1 MTFNESQF
9 SDKTPLAYPISIYNA
24 DETSMLVSYK
34 GTISSLS
41 LFLSDTFHV
50 PKLSLNLLS
59 VGQLYELGVD
69 ILFTNNGVDVQ
80 DPRMGQVLGIGHK
93 VGRMFEVHDLKI
105 PSQVVSTATTTTTLS
120 LDLWHACL
128 DHTSL
133 SCLQLL
139 APQGHLGSV

>member
-24 DETSMLVSYK
+24 DETSMLVSHK

-80 DPRMGQVLGIGHK
+80 DPRTGQVLETGCK
-93 VGRMFEVHDLKI
+93 VGHIFEVYNLKI
-105 PSQVVSTATTTTTLS
+105 PS
-120 LDLWHACL
+120 C
-128 DHTSL
+128 
-133 SCLQLL
+133 
-139 APQGHLGSV
+139 